1 MEAYVWGSGLGDFFE
16 REPGTPD
23 LRGPWRYL
31 IRMAVRHRRTLLLD
45 CLCCMMWSAGLGL
58 TPAVIGQA
66 VNRGLVARDQAA
78 LVGWGLAVLGVGAL
92 SALSAVF
99 VERLD
104 TRLRVE
110 PAYETMQFV
119 TRKVCELG
127 PAVGRKVSAGD
138 LVTVGVSDI
147 NLIGQT
153 LEVGARGV
161 GGLAG
166 FVLVAVFMLVA
177 SWQVGLL
184 VLIAVPVMLVV
195 TTRLARVL
203 RDRQGR
209 LRARQREL
217 ADQAVDIVRGLR
229 VLRGIGGEELFAA
242 RYRADSQ
249 RLRATALRQGRA
261 SAVLGAS
268 RTFLPSLLLAGV
280 VALAGE
286 LVLHQRLSAGQ
297 MVAFYGY
304 AGYLVIP
311 TNQITFAVSKA
322 MQGHVAA
329 ENVVRLLRTAP
340 DLAPGA
346 PSGAALGASSG
357 AALGAAPDGMPGHGP
372 LADPDSGLRVPAEG
386 LTAVVCT
393 PADAVTLAD
402 RLGRRTDSDATYAG
416 RRLAELPLDG
426 VRRRILVTTAEEH
439 LFAGPLR
446 RELDPS
452 EKASVRASERA
463 LETERRPGGDPDGRL
478 WAAVD
483 AAAARDV
490 VEALPGRLDAEMAA
504 GGREFSGGQQQRLRL
519 ARALLADPE
528 VLILID
534 PTSAVDA
541 TTENRMAE
549 GIARLRRGRST
560 VVFTTS
566 TVLLHRADGVAL
578 VLDGAVVAEGSH
590 HELLAD
596 ERYRELV
603 LRWTGE
609 EEAGGTGRA
618 VPGEADE
625 ESGEEPGEAS
635 EGEAA

>member
-1 MEAYVWGSGLGDFFE
+1 MWGSALGDFFE

-184 VLIAVPVMLVV
+184 VLVAVPVMLVV

-209 LRARQREL
+209 LRSRQREL

-346 PSGAALGASSG
+346 LAGAPS
-357 AALGAAPDGMPGHGP
+357 GAAPDGMPGHGP

-452 EKASVRASERA
+452 EWTS
-463 LETERRPGGDPDGRL
+463 ETERPGGDPDGRL

-596 ERYRELV
+596 DRYRELV

-618 VPGEADE
+618 VPGESGE
-625 ESGEEPGEAS
+625 ESGEES